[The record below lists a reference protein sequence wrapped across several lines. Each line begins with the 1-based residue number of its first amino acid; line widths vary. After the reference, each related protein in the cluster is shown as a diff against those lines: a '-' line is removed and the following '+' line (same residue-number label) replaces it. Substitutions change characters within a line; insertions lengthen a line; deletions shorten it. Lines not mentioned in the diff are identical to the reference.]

1 MFYRYN
7 IYYDGIL
14 IGTVNALSEQSA
26 ITKGCKLAKVSASA
40 YGGNAIRLVTA
51 ERL

>member
-1 MFYRYN
+1 MFNRYN

-14 IGTVNALSEQSA
+14 IGTVNALTEQSA
-26 ITKGCKLAKVSASA
+26 IDKGCKLAKVSASA
-40 YGGNAIRLVTA
+40 YGGRAIRLVTA

>member
-1 MFYRYN
+1 MFNQYN

-26 ITKGCKLAKVSASA
+26 ITKGVNWQKYLPVHMAVM
-40 YGGNAIRLVTA
+40 LFV
-51 ERL
+51 L